1 MARHKKKNKGVGL
14 MCLLTVCATLLL
26 CAGGYLAVSLFQGDA
41 APSAI
46 LMEKQ
51 NRDIVSLPPMTL
63 KPARTPE
70 LTPEPTPEPVR
81 TEKPTP
87 EPMPSPAPDVDVTL
101 RFVGDIMCHDR
112 QIRAAEREG
121 SYDMSDWFSTIAPS
135 IQGADLAVGNLE
147 TTFAG
152 AEKGYGGFPHFNTP
166 DEYADALKEA
176 GFDVLTTANNH
187 TYDFR
192 LGGIERTLRVL
203 DDRGIAHTGAYARE
217 EDYDCQLIVD
227 VKGVKVGILAYTDT
241 FNRKPKEE
249 WCVRELSEKQVKKD
263 VAAMREQGADLIVCM
278 VHWGSEYEEHVGS
291 SQEKRARILAE
302 NGVDAI
308 FGSHPHVIQTAE
320 MLSVE
325 TDAGIKTVPVAY
337 SMGNF
342 ISNQQNRPCD
352 MGVIFEITA
361 HKSGET
367 GETAVTGASFVPTVV
382 YRGHSGHRDTYEVLP
397 CGIYKEKSDHPK
409 RHRCETVWEHEVN
422 LMGAGFTALAE

>member
-1 MARHKKKNKGVGL
+1 
-14 MCLLTVCATLLL
+14 
-26 CAGGYLAVSLFQGDA
+26 
-41 APSAI
+41 
-46 LMEKQ
+46 
-51 NRDIVSLPPMTL
+51 
-63 KPARTPE
+63 
-70 LTPEPTPEPVR
+70 
-81 TEKPTP
+81 
-87 EPMPSPAPDVDVTL
+87 
-101 RFVGDIMCHDR
+101 
-112 QIRAAEREG
+112 
-121 SYDMSDWFSTIAPS
+121 
-135 IQGADLAVGNLE
+135 
-147 TTFAG
+147 
-152 AEKGYGGFPHFNTP
+152 
-166 DEYADALKEA
+166 
-176 GFDVLTTANNH
+176 
-187 TYDFR
+187 
-192 LGGIERTLRVL
+192 
-203 DDRGIAHTGAYARE
+203 
-217 EDYDCQLIVD
+217 
-227 VKGVKVGILAYTDT
+227 
-241 FNRKPKEE
+241 
-249 WCVRELSEKQVKKD
+249 
-263 VAAMREQGADLIVCM
+263 MREQGADLIVCM

-382 YRGHSGHRDTYEVLP
+382 YRGHSGHWDTYEVLP